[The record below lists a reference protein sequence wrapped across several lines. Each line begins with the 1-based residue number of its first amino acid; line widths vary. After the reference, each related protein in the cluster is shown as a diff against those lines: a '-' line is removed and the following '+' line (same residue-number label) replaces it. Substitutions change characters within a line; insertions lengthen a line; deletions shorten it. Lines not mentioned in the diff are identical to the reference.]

1 MKFNLNEAKNT
12 IRLENYRYIS
22 QLFKVITA
30 APWRLKVYAA
40 VKHSFH
46 ILGPT
51 NVEHHDRPHSTKLN
65 GNGRNPNRVP
75 KGVPGRILLTP
86 MVASVAIKSIGFT

>member
-30 APWRLKVYAA
+30 APWQLKFYAA
-40 VKHSFH
+40 VKHSFD
-46 ILGPT
+46 ILCPT
-51 NVEHHDRPHSTKLN
+51 NVEHRDRHHSTKLN
-65 GNGRNPNRVP
+65 GNGLSPNRVP
-75 KGVPGRILLTP
+75 KGFQARIILTP